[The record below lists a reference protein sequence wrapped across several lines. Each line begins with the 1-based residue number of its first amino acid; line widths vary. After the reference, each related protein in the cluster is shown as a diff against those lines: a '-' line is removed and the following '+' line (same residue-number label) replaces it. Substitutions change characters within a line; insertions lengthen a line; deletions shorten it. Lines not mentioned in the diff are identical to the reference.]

1 MLTGSDIVP
10 VLMIPKARPLF
21 LSKYR
26 QTTVM
31 MAVYSRP
38 TPTPESTSQTT
49 TNCDNVHTNKTI
61 DLNNDQ

>member
-1 MLTGSDIVP
+1 MLMMP
-10 VLMIPKARPLF
+10 RARPLF

-38 TPTPESTSQTT
+38 TPTPETHMDHFLVLMMVIFTRS
-49 TNCDNVHTNKTI
+49 I
-61 DLNNDQ
+61 DYY